1 VVILK
6 EKPKTK
12 QFWQELSITNKR
24 FSSHYIGGY
33 VNKSS
38 AVGQYQMHRFVKFAC
53 VK

>member
-24 FSSHYIGGY
+24 FSFTLHWRSR
-33 VNKSS
+33 K
-38 AVGQYQMHRFVKFAC
+38 
-53 VK
+53 